1 MKKFLSISMMALAL
15 VFASSCNKDE
25 NGEPSAEKC
34 VNTWV
39 TDEISLSEVAGEIS
53 SEDIEIP
60 AEIWAV
66 IAPQIN
72 NMKVRAAVDLS
83 SDGKG
88 QAGVLVD
95 KAQLNLMVTA
105 VQTILAQY
113 GDKIDADKLAEIN
126 QIFTLVKP
134 MLDNLKDGDYVGT
147 AFTYTATATDNESG
161 KITVTYKDT
170 DEEGNEKDETTEV
183 AYSGL
188 SDDAITLVVADEDG
202 TQTVPLKSASSAKVT
217 VGNFVDV
224 TALKAL
230 LGE

>member
-15 VFASSCNKDE
+15 VFASSCNKGDNE
-25 NGEPSAEKC
+25 DPSAAKC

-147 AFTYTATATDNESG
+147 AFTYTATATDNENG

-170 DEEGNEKDETTEV
+170 DEEGNEKDETMEV

-188 SDDAITLVVADEDG
+188 SDDAMTLTVADESE
-202 TQTVPLKSASSAKVT
+202 TKSISLKSASSANVT

>member
-15 VFASSCNKDE
+15 VFASSCSKD
-25 NGEPSAEKC
+25 NNDEPSAAKC

-39 TDEISLSEVAGEIS
+39 TDEIALSEIAGEIS
-53 SEDIEIP
+53 SEDSEIP
-60 AEIWAV
+60 AEVWAV

-72 NMKVRAAVDLS
+72 NLKVRAAVNLA

-88 QAGVLVD
+88 QAGVIVD

-105 VQTILAQY
+105 IQTILAQY
-113 GDKIDADKLAEIN
+113 GDKIDAEKLAEIN

-147 AFTYTATATDNESG
+147 AFTYTATATDDENG
-161 KITVTYKDT
+161 KITVTYKET
-170 DEEGNEKDETTEV
+170 DKEGNEKEETAEV

-188 SDDAITLVVADEDG
+188 SDNAITLTVTDEDG
-202 TQTVPLKSASSAKVT
+202 TQTVSLKSAASANIT
-217 VGNFVDV
+217 VGNFVDIS
-224 TALKAL
+224 AIEAL
-230 LGE
+230 L